1 MKLNEITLYENR
13 SHRIL
18 QEGWQDLNEA
28 QQTYQLRFEKELW
41 PLVESYVKLLEQ
53 ELTTAQIQKIF
64 TSAEQVAKATGKNKT
79 ALGKAG
85 TLAKDTVKKINDK
98 INELGRQAAK
108 AGPVKNA
115 DAKLEKLKKDILAN
129 NKDNK
134 IVKGVESISNWAKE
148 NPGKASLAVGILT
161 TIAAFAGGPAGGAAA
176 GMILRGTKEL
186 LQGEKLSTAVGKS
199 AKFGALGALVG
210 LGVEGL
216 GDAIEGAAN
225 TVKDTLNPNYM
236 KAEWDFSRSG
246 TGIPDQWA
254 EASLVGY
261 PEDIKPVRAA
271 WERAIDALKDNDY
284 DTFQEEWKTIDAAV
298 EEFNTPEY
306 QARLEGTDEARAEWA
321 AGIDAFNKMADGVQ
335 AAAQGAAQAAGD
347 KNESIDMNTAYEQYL
362 QEAGFADMIKKGG
375 AALGKVASK
384 GANKA
389 GAAAKSAGNELGNK
403 VTAKKLMR
411 MWNKAGKPSDIG
423 SIINI
428 LNQAGISDEQ
438 VGNVSK
444 QARVD
449 LSKPKGANKV
459 DPKLQ
464 ALANQITD
472 LGLADLVRPKLADG

>member
-161 TIAAFAGGPAGGAAA
+161 TIAAFAGGPAGGTAA

-225 TVKDTLNPNYM
+225 VVKDTLNPAYM
-236 KAEWDFSRSG
+236 RASWDYMETVNG
-246 TGIPDQWA
+246 APEDWA
-254 EASLVGY
+254 EAFLVGY
-261 PEDIKPVRAA
+261 PDDVEPAREA
-271 WERAIDALKDNDY
+271 WNNAIDALKENDY
-284 DTFQEEWKTIDAAV
+284 ATFEQEWKVIEDTV
-298 EEFNTPEY
+298 EKFNSEEY
-306 QARLEGTDEARAEWA
+306 QASLDGTDEARAEWA
-321 AGIDAFNKMADGVQ
+321 DGIAAFNKMADGVQ
-335 AAAQGAAQAAGD
+335 AAAQGATQTAGD

-384 GANKA
+384 GAAKA

-411 MWNKAGKPSDIG
+411 MWNKAGKPTDMG
-423 SIINI
+423 SVVNI
-428 LNQAGISDEQ
+428 LNQAGVSDKQ
-438 VGNVSK
+438 VGTVGK
-444 QARVD
+444 QANIPLKKQTV
-449 LSKPKGANKV
+449 STEA
-459 DPKLQ
+459 DPKLK
-464 ALANQITD
+464 ALAKQITD
-472 LGLADLVRPKLADG
+472 LGLADILKPRLADG